1 MQKCTCRF
9 SEPLDLCHPA
19 TVNAPDRLER
29 NGQGRT
35 QAYADKTH
43 QHLSCVPPVPRE
55 LPPDDATDDMPL
67 PPRAPLPAEAPEGAW
82 LEQSRTK
89 NLAPT
94 PPEA

>member
-82 LEQSRTK
+82 LEQS
-89 NLAPT
+89 
-94 PPEA
+94 

>member
-1 MQKCTCRF
+1 M
-9 SEPLDLCHPA
+9 DLEV
-19 TVNAPDRLER
+19 VNGVVDREGHAEVHLQVLRALGPVSPSDRQRTRSPQR

-67 PPRAPLPAEAPEGAW
+67 PPRAPLPAEAPSEEPG
-82 LEQSRTK
+82 
-89 NLAPT
+89 
-94 PPEA
+94 